1 MPQTLKRERWCTKQ
15 LFLLLTASIMFS
27 LSSCS
32 MEKRSTDPL
41 YDVDSLIQTQIK
53 YLKAYKASV
62 EKRALLDGVQNV
74 TTITPKDSSDWSE
87 ELAIFLELNVINKP
101 SNKASY
107 KIEDTLDDRS
117 NLNIKSFTST
127 EELPVT
133 FLKLYYYR
141 SLDQLR
147 KVEAQYSE
155 ANALYKSTRF
165 LTMEFEQILN
175 KTLLTSYAVTGGQKM
190 FLDDSVQYS
199 IRANIAVKEN

>member
-1 MPQTLKRERWCTKQ
+1 MPYTLKRERRCNTK

-27 LSSCS
+27 LASCS
-32 MEKRSTDPL
+32 MEKRIADPL

-53 YLKAYKASV
+53 YLKVYKASI

-74 TTITPKDSSDWSE
+74 TTITPKDSTDWIE
-87 ELAIFLELNVINKP
+87 ELAIFLELSVINKP
-101 SNKASY
+101 SNKTYY
-107 KIEDTLDDRS
+107 KIEETLDDRS
-117 NLNIKSFTST
+117 NLNVRSFIST
-127 EELPVT
+127 DELPVT

-165 LTMEFEQILN
+165 LTMEFEQIFN
-175 KTLLTSYAVTGGQKM
+175 KTLLTSYAVAGGQKM

>member
-1 MPQTLKRERWCTKQ
+1 MPHTLQRGRWCNKQ

-27 LSSCS
+27 LASCS
-32 MEKRSTDPL
+32 MEKRSRDPL

-53 YLKAYKASV
+53 YLKAYEASI

-87 ELAIFLELNVINKP
+87 ELAIFLELNMINKP

-107 KIEDTLDDRS
+107 KIEDKLDDRS

-165 LTMEFEQILN
+165 LTMEFEQVLN
-175 KTLLTSYAVTGGQKM
+175 KTLLTSYAVAGGQKM

-199 IRANIAVKEN
+199 IRANIAVKKN

>member
-1 MPQTLKRERWCTKQ
+1 MPYTLKRERRCNTK

-27 LSSCS
+27 LASCS
-32 MEKRSTDPL
+32 MEKRIADPL

-53 YLKAYKASV
+53 YLKVYKASI

-74 TTITPKDSSDWSE
+74 TTITPKDSTDWIE
-87 ELAIFLELNVINKP
+87 ELAIFLELSVINKP
-101 SNKASY
+101 SNKTYY
-107 KIEDTLDDRS
+107 KIEETLDDRS
-117 NLNIKSFTST
+117 NLNVRSFTST
-127 EELPVT
+127 DELPVT

-165 LTMEFEQILN
+165 LTMEFEQIFN
-175 KTLLTSYAVTGGQKM
+175 KTLLTSYAVAGGQKM

>member
-1 MPQTLKRERWCTKQ
+1 MPYTLKRERRCNTK

-27 LSSCS
+27 LASCS
-32 MEKRSTDPL
+32 MEKRIADPL

-53 YLKAYKASV
+53 YLKVYKASI

-74 TTITPKDSSDWSE
+74 TTTTPKDSTDWIE
-87 ELAIFLELNVINKP
+87 ELAIFLELSVINKP
-101 SNKASY
+101 SNKTYY
-107 KIEDTLDDRS
+107 KIEETLDDRS
-117 NLNIKSFTST
+117 NLNVRSFTST
-127 EELPVT
+127 DELPVT

-165 LTMEFEQILN
+165 LTMEFEQIFN
-175 KTLLTSYAVTGGQKM
+175 
-190 FLDDSVQYS
+190 
-199 IRANIAVKEN
+199 